1 MEKKVS
7 SGALADSGNRVET
20 SRLRPFELFAG
31 LDEAQLA
38 EIAQD
43 FFETTVKAGAL
54 LIQQGQVGKDLYL
67 LEEGSVRVYR
77 GEADTAGFLA
87 DLQAPALFGERAL
100 LDPERI
106 RTASVKAL
114 SNLRLLTV
122 QITAMFSILQRF
134 PSVKENFRRMISS
147 HR

>member
-1 MEKKVS
+1 MEKTVS
-7 SGALADSGNRVET
+7 SSALADSGNRVET
-20 SRLRPFELFAG
+20 SRLRAFELFAG

-38 EIAQD
+38 EIAQN
-43 FFETTVKAGAL
+43 FFATTVEAGTL
-54 LIQQGQVGKDLYL
+54 LIQQGQVGKDVYL

-77 GEADTAGFLA
+77 GESDTTEILA
-87 DLQAPALFGERAL
+87 DLQASTLFGETAL

-114 SNLRLLTV
+114 SNLRLLTI

-134 PSVKENFRRMISS
+134 PSVKENLRQMISS
-147 HR
+147 RR